1 MMLNSLMIRNNLCYT
16 EDDILVQELYLYDIP
31 AELKEHELLHY
42 FNSYGSVVRL
52 QLSDKIKRNPFY
64 NTCLKKRRGK
74 RLLKTGCVLF
84 ANPLAAPKVLLSQI
98 HHVNEYRF
106 HVKPSDSWLQPEAY
120 GPANGEPE
128 QSHIRAIPD
137 DCLIR
142 ILQFLPLIDQLH
154 FLRYCTPFRDVH
166 QLDTRTLQKTVD
178 FEIFNPLTIWD
189 IRDYFFIFGRNI
201 ECLKGSIRLSIRCG
215 RFYEFFGSSCVNLK
229 SLELSN
235 TFLSARNVFEMFSN
249 TNKLEHV
256 ELRNCELTDE
266 SMGALRNLKNLK
278 WLSLANNFQLSGG
291 LPELPTCI
299 ETLNLCECGI
309 GILSEDSITAWKAL
323 PKLKKLNI
331 QRIRTIHTY
340 IYDYLNSVETIRFS
354 IYEQTDYK
362 KIAKLPNLRRI
373 QIADSP
379 HEIILGKLLN
389 QLVAK
394 KARQLEELEI
404 WDPRK
409 MTNQMLMQIAKLTG
423 LRRLRFW
430 QTLDINDDVLK
441 EFTQLKEL
449 EHIFLRDCTH
459 VSDSGVVHL
468 ILGCP
473 KLREV
478 YLTRCSK
485 ITENLVH
492 IIVDNVQRQVNNRE
506 EFRVL
511 PIHFHVGSTN
521 IRESIKTHPNVVAS
535 NVVKIFFDA
544 PIHDYSL

>member
-1 MMLNSLMIRNNLCYT
+1 MIDDIGFINDPSKTNYYIKNNLCYT
-16 EDDILVQELYLYDIP
+16 EDDILVQELYLHNIP
-31 AELKEHELLHY
+31 AELKEHELLHH
-42 FNSYGSVVRL
+42 FNSYGNVVRL
-52 QLSDKIKRNPFY
+52 ELFDKVKRRPFY
-64 NTCLKKRRGK
+64 NTSLKKRSGK
-74 RLLKTGCVLF
+74 LLLRTGCVLF
-84 ANPLAAPKVLLSQI
+84 ANPLDAAKVLLSRV
-98 HHVNEYRF
+98 HHVNEHRF
-106 HVKPSDSWLQPEAY
+106 HVKASDSWLQPEAY
-120 GPANGEPE
+120 GPPNGEKE
-128 QSHIRAIPD
+128 QSLIREIPD

-142 ILQFLPLIDQLH
+142 ILEFLPLIDQLH

-178 FEIFNPLTIWD
+178 FKIFNSLTIWD

-201 ECLKGSIRLSIRCG
+201 ERLKGSIRLSARCG
-215 RFYEFFGSSCVNLK
+215 RFYKFFGSSCVNLK
-229 SLELSN
+229 SLELSD
-235 TFLSARNVFEMFSN
+235 TFLSARNTFEMFAN
-249 TNKLEHV
+249 TNKLERV
-256 ELRNCELTDE
+256 ELSNCELTDE

-291 LPELPTCI
+291 LPELPISI
-299 ETLNLCECGI
+299 ETLSLCECGI
-309 GILSEDSITAWKAL
+309 GLLSDDSITIWKAL

-340 IYDYLNSVETIRFS
+340 IYDYLNSVETLRCS

-379 HEIILGKLLN
+379 HEIIFGKLLN

-409 MTNQMLMQIAKLTG
+409 ITNEMLMQIAKLTG
-423 LRRLRFW
+423 LRRLHFW
-430 QTLDINDDVLK
+430 QALDINDDVLK
-441 EFTQLKEL
+441 EFTKLKEL

-459 VSDSGVVHL
+459 VSDSGVGHL

-485 ITENLVH
+485 ITENLIH
-492 IIVDNVQRQVNNRE
+492 TTVDNQVNNRQDSCFAHPFSCGIHE
-506 EFRVL
+506 YQRVD
-511 PIHFHVGSTN
+511 
-521 IRESIKTHPNVVAS
+521 PNTS
-535 NVVKIFFDA
+535 GRGRQ
-544 PIHDYSL
+544 